1 MVEYNVHDWII
12 KPSTRKNK
20 KYDVFKNDKYIVS
33 FGDKR
38 YQHFIDRFG
47 YYSNL
52 NHYDEQRAENYRK
65 RAKGLAPINNPYK
78 ANFWAYWYL
87 WN

>member
-1 MVEYNVHDWII
+1 MVEYNVNGWII

-20 KYDVFKNDKYIVS
+20 KYDVFKNGDYITS
-33 FGDKR
+33 FGDLR
-38 YQHFIDRFG
+38 YQHFKDRFG
-47 YYSNL
+47 YYSHLDHN
-52 NHYDEQRAENYRK
+52 DEERAERYRK
-65 RAKGLAPINNPYK
+65 RAKALAPIANPYK